1 MRLSRTGLSRPRWC
15 GSRLWEARYVTSAAG
30 RAKPHIY
37 RALAQYIDAVTV
49 RDPLVFEQALKDAL
63 MELRRDRPFA

>member
-1 MRLSRTGLSRPRWC
+1 
-15 GSRLWEARYVTSAAG
+15 LWEARYVTSAAG

-37 RALAQYIDAVTV
+37 RALAQYIDEIDVK
-49 RDPLVFEQALKDAL
+49 DPVVFEQALKDAL

>member
-1 MRLSRTGLSRPRWC
+1 M
-15 GSRLWEARYVTSAAG
+15 TSGAA

-37 RALAQYIDAVTV
+37 RALAQYIDEIDVK
-49 RDPLVFEQALKDAL
+49 DPVVFEQALKDAL